1 MRAVLTGGTG
11 VIGRRAVTALTEAGH
26 EVVVVARSDAS
37 AARVDG
43 LGASCVR
50 GDVLDVASLDEAF
63 AGADCVVNLATSV
76 PVGHSALV
84 PRAWRRDDRL
94 RTSGVA
100 NVVEA
105 ARRCGVRRLV
115 QASASFLYA
124 PQGDEW
130 ITEHS
135 PVAITEMNEP
145 TAVAESLVQD
155 YTCDSRTGVVLR
167 FGQIVGD
174 DPQTRHLLR
183 AAAAGRRIGIG
194 QPHDWTHVVH
204 VDDLGAAVLAALH
217 APSGVYNVGAEPVQ
231 RQDLV
236 QGYAEAA
243 GADVAPFLGVVGRRL
258 LGGRLEPLAR
268 SLRVSSDHF
277 AAQTGWCASRGTF
290 DASWL
295 EAAVRA
301 APDRCP
307 RLRLRPR
314 TRPRRSGR
322 SRPRRSSAVVASGSR
337 RSSATCSPARP
348 RTTWTRRPTSPTV
361 TGRRGYDARCRPTT
375 GERGA

>member
-1 MRAVLTGGTG
+1 MRVVLTGGTG
-11 VIGRRAVTALTEAGH
+11 VIGRAAVTTLDDAGH
-26 EVVVVARSDAS
+26 DVVVVARSAAS
-37 AARVDG
+37 AARIEG
-43 LGASCVR
+43 LGATCVQ
-50 GDVLDVASLDEAF
+50 GDVLDVASLETAF
-63 AGADCVVNLATSV
+63 QGADCVVNLATSI

-100 NVVEA
+100 HVVDA
-105 ARRCGVRRLV
+105 ARRSGVRRLV

-124 PQGDEW
+124 AQGDEW

-135 PVAITEMNEP
+135 PMAITEMNEP
-145 TAVAESLVQD
+145 TAVAESRVQD
-155 YTCDSRTGVVLR
+155 YTCESRAGVVLR

-194 QPHDWTHVVH
+194 RPHDWTHVVH
-204 VDDLGAAVLAALH
+204 VDDLGPAVLAALH
-217 APSGVYNVGAEPVQ
+217 APSGVYNVGAEPVR

-236 QGYAEAA
+236 EGYAEATRTE
-243 GADVAPFLGVVGRRL
+243 VAPFLGVIGRRL

-277 AAQTGWCASRGTF
+277 AAQTGWCASRATF

-295 EAAVRA
+295 DAAA
-301 APDRCP
+301 
-307 RLRLRPR
+307 
-314 TRPRRSGR
+314 
-322 SRPRRSSAVVASGSR
+322 
-337 RSSATCSPARP
+337 
-348 RTTWTRRPTSPTV
+348 
-361 TGRRGYDARCRPTT
+361 ARCLIHAT
-375 GERGA
+375 A